1 MQRHSG
7 LNPDFAF
14 FKEYKMN
21 DYAEHF
27 DDALQSLYFLNR
39 LPETKINLDD
49 DSELVYKYK
58 GYRYFTIDLQNT
70 PQKKLNA
77 VLKECERI
85 EKSCW
90 VAQENFFEYA
100 KKRNLLTYAVHQ
112 GQVVAFQIVSYWT
125 VDDVFIFDL
134 DETMV
139 IKQHRGKKLAM
150 TLSGVNCRTLI
161 LRVRK
166 LKNIRKMTFMGLTPN
181 LRLVN
186 LLDRL
191 RHFIHFLDSSF
202 NPSTKLMKIHDY
214 LIEAKGESLV
224 NRDYP
229 FFLNGVFPGSLKPVD
244 HINRT
249 SDRIRRILP
258 PGLDFNTRGD
268 AFLFLC
274 LFDKVRILPVMV
286 ALLLKAMG
294 PGIIFNKKLGLI
306 SRSKYRHVY
315 QYLFR
320 DKTLFIERRKTK
332 RRKQTLAVEGVDF
345 IERRRVA
352 V

>member
-1 MQRHSG
+1 M
-7 LNPDFAF
+7 NDFAQAVD
-14 FKEYKMN
+14 N
-21 DYAEHF
+21 
-27 DDALQSLYFLNR
+27 
-39 LPETKINLDD
+39 PETSMYYINSNAGERISIDE
-49 DSELVYKYK
+49 DSEVAYKYK
-58 GYRYFTIDLQNT
+58 GYRFFTVDINNT
-70 PQKKLNA
+70 PRKKLA
-77 VLKECERI
+77 AILKECEAI

-100 KKRNLLTYAVHQ
+100 KKRNLLTYAVYK
-112 GQVVAFQIVSYWT
+112 GKAVAFQILSYWI

-139 IKQHRGKKLAM
+139 LKEHRGKKLAM

-186 LLDRL
+186 LLDRI

-202 NPSTKLMKIHDY
+202 NPSEKLMKIHDY

-258 PGLDFNTRGD
+258 PGLDFNNRGD

-294 PGIIFNKKLGLI
+294 PGIIFNKKLGLL

-320 DKTLFIERRKTK
+320 DKTLFVERRKTK
-332 RRKQTLAVEGVDF
+332 RRKQALAVEGVDF

-352 V
+352 VLKDCEQAIY